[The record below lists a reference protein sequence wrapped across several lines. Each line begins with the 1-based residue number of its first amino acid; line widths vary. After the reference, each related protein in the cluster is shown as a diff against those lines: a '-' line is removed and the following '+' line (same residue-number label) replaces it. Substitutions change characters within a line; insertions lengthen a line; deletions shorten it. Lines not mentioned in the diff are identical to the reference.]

1 MTLPSTLIDQN
12 SAPDLD
18 YRFSE
23 IEITLSWF
31 PSHSFKLFLID
42 GLLNRLLSFCLYHL
56 DSSFLVLL
64 TIILTAPL
72 GAWHRFDLLFA
83 MELHCVI
90 WPWKVSASDKVAALH
105 MQICF
110 AKLPNRK
117 KWSSFSIII
126 RINKGEDWV
135 SQKKP
140 PESIKRRSLLKCFV
154 RPQGRGGGTP
164 IHCL

>member
-126 RINKGEDWV
+126 RINKGEDYEFLAV
-135 SQKKP
+135 AVQDIRQRNYSQ
-140 PESIKRRSLLKCFV
+140 
-154 RPQGRGGGTP
+154 
-164 IHCL
+164 

>member
-1 MTLPSTLIDQN
+1 MTLPSTLFNQN

-72 GAWHRFDLLFA
+72 GAWHRFDFLFA

-90 WPWKVSASDKVAALH
+90 WPWNVSASDKVAALH

-126 RINKGEDWV
+126 RINKGEDYEFLAV
-135 SQKKP
+135 AVQDIRQRNYSQ
-140 PESIKRRSLLKCFV
+140 
-154 RPQGRGGGTP
+154 
-164 IHCL
+164 